1 MTSCMDPHWKQL
13 NKQVIHH
20 EGEQILEQYNKQQ
33 IYPMLEG
40 NTMIA
45 SQWQ

>member
-20 EGEQILEQYNKQQ
+20 EGEQMEQYNKQQ